1 MLRLILLA
9 SAALALSP
17 ATLLASDAGAS
28 VVNPELQDLL
38 KAKTAA
44 AWTVLVLLLSWESI
58 APFFPFFCGA
68 AGGRAW
74 HAVKNFLLGTVNSL
88 VISACIVTVW
98 NWTAAWTEAHQ
109 FGLFHWVPLP
119 AWARAAGAIL
129 LLDVWMYKW
138 HWMNHRFRFLW
149 RFHRVHHTD
158 AQMDVT
164 TASRFHLGEI
174 FFSSLLRVPLLFLSG
189 VRLWEVI
196 LYEVILFAAVQFQHA
211 NVALPPWLDALL
223 CRVIVTPAMHKVH
236 HSRWQPETDSNYASL
251 FSWWDRVFR
260 TFRERAEL
268 RELNLGL
275 DGYDAPEQQTLAGM
289 LKTPLGKAEPDNRR

>member
-1 MLRLILLA
+1 MLRFLLPAALVLLPLPLLA
-9 SAALALSP
+9 GDPAASRLDPAL
-17 ATLLASDAGAS
+17 TGLL
-28 VVNPELQDLL
+28 Q
-38 KAKTAA
+38 KKTAA
-44 AWTVLVLLLSWESI
+44 AWTVLVLLLSWESL
-58 APFFPFFCGA
+58 APFFPFFRGA
-68 AGGRAW
+68 LAGRAW

-98 NWTAAWTEAHQ
+98 NWSAAWTEAHR
-109 FGLFHWVPLP
+109 FGLFHWMPLP
-119 AWARAAGAIL
+119 EWARTVGAIL

-174 FFSSLLRVPLLFLSG
+174 TLSSALRVPLLFVSG

-196 LYEVILFAAVQFQHA
+196 LYEAILFAVVQFQHA
-211 NVALPPWLDALL
+211 NVALPPRLDALL
-223 CRVIVTPAMHKVH
+223 RGVIVTPAMHKVH

-251 FSWWDRVFR
+251 FSWWDRVFG
-260 TFRERAEL
+260 TFRARAEL

-275 DGYDAPEQQTLAGM
+275 DGYDAPARQSLMGM
-289 LKTPLGKAEPDNRR
+289 MATPLDKPDERDER